1 MKICCEVYCENF
13 LTIDLTISH
22 INNLPCSNRMSTFG
36 QKLINLYHSMKKYL
50 KFGVLS
56 FVVLVSIFFCRKAE
70 HNELQNV
77 ILLNN
82 VEALAAG
89 ENPTTKCI
97 GTGSVDCPLNHE
109 KVKYVFEP
117 FILEW

>member
-1 MKICCEVYCENF
+1 M
-13 LTIDLTISH
+13 
-22 INNLPCSNRMSTFG
+22 PTFG

-50 KFGVLS
+50 KFGAFSL
-56 FVVLVSIFFCRKAE
+56 VVLVSIFFCRKAE
-70 HNELQNV
+70 HNKLQNV

-89 ENPTTKCI
+89 ESPMTTCI
-97 GTGSVDCPLNHE
+97 GSGSVDCPINHE

-117 FILEW
+117 FKLDW

>member
-1 MKICCEVYCENF
+1 MKRY
-13 LTIDLTISH
+13 
-22 INNLPCSNRMSTFG
+22 
-36 QKLINLYHSMKKYL
+36 
-50 KFGVLS
+50 LS
-56 FVVLVSIFFCRKAE
+56 FGIFSLVVLASIFFCRKAE
-70 HNELQNV
+70 GRKVQNA

-89 ENPTTKCI
+89 ENPTTMCI

>member
-1 MKICCEVYCENF
+1 MKICCANYCEKS
-13 LTIDLTISH
+13 LTIVRTIFHVNKLS
-22 INNLPCSNRMSTFG
+22 CSNKMPTFE
-36 QKLINLYHSMKKYL
+36 QKLINLYYSMKKYL
-50 KFGVLS
+50 KFGVFS

-70 HNELQNV
+70 HNKLQNV

-89 ENPTTKCI
+89 ENPTTRCR

-117 FILEW
+117 FILDW

>member
-1 MKICCEVYCENF
+1 MFESDVYF
-13 LTIDLTISH
+13 WT
-22 INNLPCSNRMSTFG
+22 
-36 QKLINLYHSMKKYL
+36 KLINLYHSMKKYL

-56 FVVLVSIFFCRKAE
+56 FVVLVAIFFCRKAE
-70 HNELQNV
+70 HNQLQNV

-89 ENPTTKCI
+89 ESPMTKCI
-97 GTGSVDCPLNHE
+97 GSGSVDCPIYHV